1 MAWFERGK
9 KMRTTIAASCA
20 AAACLLAMSPS
31 FSPAQAEIKPR
42 EECAKWETTKPPRLI
57 EACSETI
64 ASDGKAAWAYLNRG
78 IAYAATGKADEELA
92 DYSKAIE
99 LDPKLVNA
107 WQNRGV
113 AYYDR
118 GDFAAAAGDFAQVA
132 SLKRDPYATLLL
144 YLAGSRSGSA
154 TAAGDLEAYA
164 RTLGAAGNWPFAL
177 FELYLG
183 KKSVP
188 ATLRAAVTKEHRCE
202 AQFYVGEFFAI
213 ANNKV
218 AAERPLRT
226 AAGLCGSDTIE
237 FNSALAE
244 LKRLGFSTTPAKPRP
259 PRPPKPPARA
269 PAAAPAPAR

>member
-1 MAWFERGK
+1 
-9 KMRTTIAASCA
+9 MRTTIAASCA
-20 AAACLLAMSPS
+20 AICLLAISPS
-31 FSPAQAEIKPR
+31 FSPALAEIKPR
-42 EECAKWETTKPPRLI
+42 DECAKWETTKPPRLI

-64 ASDGKAAWAYLNRG
+64 GSDGKAAWAYLNRG

-99 LDPKLVNA
+99 LDPKLVDA
-107 WQNRGV
+107 WHNRGI

-118 GDFAAAAGDFAQVA
+118 GEFAAAASDLAQVV

-144 YLAGSRSGSA
+144 YLAGSRSGAA

-183 KKSVP
+183 KKTVP

-213 ANNKV
+213 ANNKA

-226 AAGLCGSDTIE
+226 AVGFCAQDTIE

-244 LKRLGFSTTPAKPRP
+244 LKRLGFGTTPAKPRP
-259 PRPPKPPARA
+259 SRGPKPPAGP
-269 PAAAPAPAR
+269 PAAAPAR